1 MPKFPKFETI
11 EEAAAWA
18 ETHDTAPYFDEMEDV
33 PSFQFE
39 RPPQRVIHIRVPL
52 DEGLSYRLKE
62 IAKAK
67 GLDYH
72 ELATKFIVERLAQED
87 KAA

>member
-1 MPKFPKFETI
+1 MPKLPKFETI

-33 PSFQFE
+33 SSFQFE
-39 RPPQRVIHIRVPL
+39 RPPQRVIHIRLPL
-52 DEGLSYRLKE
+52 DEDLTHRLKE
-62 IAKAK
+62 IAEAR

-72 ELATKFIVERLAQED
+72 ELATKFIVERLAQE
-87 KAA
+87 AA